1 MSIILGESKKEHIKL
16 MTDTQLINQLIIAV
30 TAKAQSKNSEH
41 SHTDIQKEYRT
52 KLDRMI
58 NLQKEEI
65 LNRIKEEE

>member
-30 TAKAQSKNSEH
+30 TAKAQSKNSEY
-41 SHTDIQKEYRT
+41 SHTEIQRDYRD

-65 LNRIKEEE
+65 LDRIKGGN